1 MTEAQH
7 FPKQPSPLGTVL
19 LTSYDHFAH
28 ENIIAHAQ
36 AAQALLH
43 GGQIA
48 ASVDDARHH
57 LHTLTLLLSDA
68 PEEPLLSASA
78 AQKGS
83 VLGLVALGYL
93 ITHSGFAAKAREIVE
108 NGQGVML
115 LNITGE
121 GDELLAHPQLFETWQ
136 SYTAYLQP
144 LLASGEVAYER
155 MSSFS

>member
-1 MTEAQH
+1 MTEARH
-7 FPKQPSPLGTVL
+7 FPKQPSPVGTVL

-36 AAQALLH
+36 ADQALLH

-57 LHTLTLLLSDA
+57 LHTLTLLLCDA

-93 ITHSGFAAKAREIVE
+93 ITHSGFADKAREIVIK
-108 NGQGVML
+108 GQGVML
-115 LNITGE
+115 LNITGDAE
-121 GDELLAHPQLFETWQ
+121 ALMAHPQLFETWDD
-136 SYTAYLQP
+136 YAVYLRP
-144 LLASGEVAYER
+144 LLASGDFTHER
-155 MSSFS
+155 PSSFS

>member
-1 MTEAQH
+1 MTEARQ
-7 FPKQPSPLGTVL
+7 FPQQPSPVGTVL

-43 GGQIA
+43 GAQIA

-93 ITHSGFAAKAREIVE
+93 VTHSGFAEKAREIVG

-121 GDELLAHPQLFETWQ
+121 GDQLTAHPQLFETWDA
-136 SYTAYLQP
+136 YTLYLQP
-144 LLASGEVAYER
+144 LLTSGDFVGER
-155 MSSFS
+155 LSGFS

>member
-1 MTEAQH
+1 M
-7 FPKQPSPLGTVL
+7 

-68 PEEPLLSASA
+68 PKNPCSVPAPRKGLGAGAGGAGLSDHPQRLCS
-78 AQKGS
+78 KGP
-83 VLGLVALGYL
+83 GDRRQRA
-93 ITHSGFAAKAREIVE
+93 
-108 NGQGVML
+108 GVML

-121 GDELLAHPQLFETWQ
+121 GDELLAHPQLFETWE

>member
-1 MTEAQH
+1 MTEARY
-7 FPKQPSPLGTVL
+7 FPKTPSPLGTVL

-36 AAQALLH
+36 AAEALLH

-93 ITHSGFAAKAREIVE
+93 ITHSGFEAKAREIVGK
-108 NGQGVML
+108 GQGVML
-115 LNITGE
+115 LNITGD
-121 GDELLAHPQLFETWQ
+121 GDDLTAHPQLFETWDA
-136 SYTAYLQP
+136 YALYLQP
-144 LLASGEVAYER
+144 LLASGDFAYER
-155 MSSFS
+155 TSSFS